1 MLSTVKTACSR
12 FKQAPRSIRIATYLV
27 TAYAVYALIL
37 GLIIPSIAQSQA
49 PSALSNLLGRQVK
62 IEKVRINPFLL
73 RFRVEGFDLKE
84 SDEKQSFVSFE
95 RLDLQI
101 GFWRSVLH
109 FTPNLDHLYLQ
120 DPNVNMVR
128 LDNQGNFNF
137 TDIIDTLTA
146 APEEPKQAKEDKAAP
161 GLPPFHAR
169 DIKLTN
175 GQFDFI
181 DQPTGA
187 HLTYQGLNIHLP
199 QLDSHAEMMV
209 KTKPSKNGEVDTV
222 ASNENHFAINVTG
235 ADKGSLAL
243 EGKFQFEPF
252 AIEGKLRMKNITLK
266 NFWPF
271 AEKQLDAKLTSGLFN
286 FSTEFQ
292 AKNEPNR
299 FDYSTSNGKFELLD
313 LAFSDGENEKI
324 KLPSLKVNAIALNN
338 KQHAIDIGS
347 LTLNRLWIDT
357 VIDKQ
362 GVDLQSLFT
371 PKSEAPKPKVTVKTA
386 DEAVASDTAKASDE
400 TKIAASSSSEK
411 AQLSQAESPWVVRL
425 HKFSML
431 DTDIN
436 VSEKVVSNGVY
447 WRVNPL
453 TIEASNIISDLS
465 KPIDYTISLDVNSWV
480 KSPLDNTRGHFASQ
494 GSIDAKDLTF
504 RGNVELSQLD
514 LSQFQAYIDPYLNVR
529 LQSGKL
535 STKGQFSADTKGHAT
550 YTGQANIAKLLV
562 RDMLEYQPLVQ
573 WSNMTLNNLRFD
585 MAQKSIKMAS
595 INIDTPYTKVLIDKQ
610 RRTNIGSLLKPQP
623 ASATKPATQSNVS
636 GKPYSVDIGK
646 ISISNGSTFFA
657 DYSLTPSFASGIES
671 LNGSV
676 SHLSST
682 PGTKASVDLK
692 GKINKYAPVTL
703 NGEINPLIKNPY
715 LDLDLIF
722 KSVELTSVNPYS
734 GTYAG
739 YYIDKGQLSLA
750 LKYQLE
756 NNHLVGD
763 NHVVIDQLKLGEK
776 SDSETATSLPLSLAV
791 ALLQDRHG
799 VIDLGVQVSGDV
811 NSPDFS
817 FGSVVWGAFANV
829 ITKAVT
835 SPFSMIAGLAGSD
848 EELNRIEFEAG
859 KAIITANEQDKLSTL
874 ATALEERPM
883 LKLSIVG
890 SVNEA
895 EDTQA
900 IAANKVNTQLLHE
913 SGADEIPEGLTA
925 DNFPPDSDLSDAL
938 EDLFENQLNKD
949 SGDEEDKI
957 QAQLQTESGQK
968 NIDDD
973 TLEKALNASMYTQ
986 LVAAQNVS
994 QDELGSLAEERARTI
1009 KAYLV
1014 DELKADPA
1022 RIFILD
1028 SKTKLKTEDRSAEL
1042 SLDGS

>member
-1 MLSTVKTACSR
+1 MINTVKTACSR
-12 FKQAPRSIRIATYLV
+12 FKQAPRFIRITTYLTV
-27 TAYAVYALIL
+27 AYATYALIL
-37 GLIIPSIAQSQA
+37 GLIIPSIAQSQV
-49 PSALSNLLGRQVK
+49 PSVLSDLLGRQVK

-73 RFRVEGFDLKE
+73 RFRVDGFDIKE
-84 SDEKQSFVSFE
+84 SDAKQSFVSFE
-95 RLDLQI
+95 RLDLQV

-109 FTPNLDHLYLQ
+109 FTPNLDHFYLQ
-120 DPNVNMVR
+120 HPNVNMVR
-128 LDNQGNFNF
+128 LDNLGNFNF
-137 TDIIDTLTA
+137 TDIIKTLTA
-146 APEEPKQAKEDKAAP
+146 APKEPQQVEEEKAAP

-169 DIKLTN
+169 DIKLSD

-187 HLTYQGLNIHLP
+187 HLKYQGLNIHLP
-199 QLDSHAEMMV
+199 QLDSQAQTMV
-209 KTKPSKNGEVDTV
+209 KTTPSKNGDRNSAT
-222 ASNENHFAINVTG
+222 SNENHFAINVTG

-252 AIEGKLRMKNITLK
+252 AIEGKLGMKNITLK

-271 AEKQLDAKLTSGLFN
+271 AEKQLDAKLTSGQFN

-292 AKNEPNR
+292 AKNEPQR

-313 LAFSDGENEKI
+313 LVFTDGEKEKI
-324 KLPSLKVNAIALNN
+324 KLPSLKLNAISLNN

-347 LTLNRLWIDT
+347 LTLNRLWIDAI
-357 VIDKQ
+357 VNKQ
-362 GVDLQSLFT
+362 GADLQTLFT
-371 PKSEAPKPKVTVKTA
+371 PKAEAPKPKVTVTTA
-386 DEAVASDTAKASDE
+386 DQATADDAVKATGK
-400 TKIAASSSSEK
+400 TKTTKK
-411 AQLSQAESPWVVRL
+411 AQPSQTESPWIVRL

-431 DTDIN
+431 DSDIN
-436 VSEKVVSNGVY
+436 VNEKMVSNGVH

-465 KPIDYTISLDVNSWV
+465 KPIDYKISLDVNSWV
-480 KSPLDNTRGHFASQ
+480 KSPLDNTRGHLNSQ
-494 GSIDAKDLTF
+494 GSIDAKALTF
-504 RGNVELSQLD
+504 KGNVELIQLD

-529 LQSGKL
+529 LQAGKL

-562 RDMLEYQPLVQ
+562 RDKLEYQPLVQ
-573 WSNMTLNNLRFD
+573 WSNTTVNNLRFD
-585 MAQKSIKMAS
+585 MAKKSIKMAS
-595 INIDTPYTKVLIDKQ
+595 INIDRPYTKVLIDKQ

-623 ASATKPATQSNVS
+623 AATSKPSTSSNAS
-636 GKPYSVDIGK
+636 SKPYSVDIGK
-646 ISISNGSTFFA
+646 ISIRNGSTFFA

-763 NHVVIDQLKLGEK
+763 NHVMIDQLKLGEK

-817 FGSVVWGAFANV
+817 FGSVIWGAFANV

-848 EELNRIEFEAG
+848 EELNKIEFAAG
-859 KAIITANEQDKLSTL
+859 KAIVSTGEQEKLSTI

-890 SVNEA
+890 SVNQA

-913 SGADEIPEGLTA
+913 SGVDEIPDELSA

-938 EDLFENQLNKD
+938 EDLFESQLKKD
-949 SGDEEDKI
+949 AGDEQDTIK
-957 QAQLQTESGQK
+957 AQLQAKSGQK
-968 NIDDD
+968 KVDDD
-973 TLEKALNASMYTQ
+973 QLAHALNASMYTQ
-986 LVAAQNVS
+986 LVEAQNVS
-994 QDELGSLAEERARTI
+994 LDELGSLAEERARVI

-1014 DELKADPA
+1014 DELKVDPA
-1022 RIFILD
+1022 RVFILD
-1028 SKTKLKTEDRSAEL
+1028 SKTKLKTEDSIAEL
-1042 SLDGS
+1042 SLDAS